1 MFVCLYVFISRS
13 IKYTR
18 ISPCKGPV
26 SDGRQISPPWSS
38 AGPASMITPPSSVS
52 LRHNRELE
60 FAVKS
65 LLLDSTCSLFF
76 IQPLNLNLTELHRK
90 SPEVVAQRNLVKIKS
105 RSFFGTPSQKKSFI
119 STEPA
124 RNQPSYSEKLNS
136 MGLWKVILVSPL
148 MKQRLTTI

>member
-18 ISPCKGPV
+18 VSPCKGPV
-26 SDGRQISPPWSS
+26 SDGRQISPPWS
-38 AGPASMITPPSSVS
+38 SMITPPSSVS

-76 IQPLNLNLTELHRK
+76 IQQLNLNLTELHRK

-105 RSFFGTPSQKKSFI
+105 RSFLGTPSQKKVSSLLNLHAINQVILKNLIQPFI
-119 STEPA
+119 
-124 RNQPSYSEKLNS
+124 
-136 MGLWKVILVSPL
+136 KVILVSAL

>member
-18 ISPCKGPV
+18 VSPCKGPV
-26 SDGRQISPPWSS
+26 SDSRQISPPWSS
-38 AGPASMITPPSSVS
+38 TITPPSSVS

-76 IQPLNLNLTELHRK
+76 IQPLNLTELHRK

-105 RSFFGTPSQKKSFI
+105 RSFLGTPSQKKVSSLLNLHAINQVILKNLIQPFI
-119 STEPA
+119 
-124 RNQPSYSEKLNS
+124 
-136 MGLWKVILVSPL
+136 KVIFVSPL
-148 MKQRLTTI
+148 MKQRLTTIWTVNNQQ